1 MNDTTPNSD
10 FETEIEDSVASAAAQ
25 RKGKI
30 EDERGTL
37 GFKTVK
43 NIFSRQKKLALIIDA
58 PNILRRVNNNQIRL
72 EDIEK
77 IANKLGQIKI
87 AKVILNRHAPKNLLK
102 AVENSGYEPIVASSD
117 IYIRMSIEV
126 MDAVFQENV
135 DMIIIASRHARCAPI
150 LRAVKA
156 NGFDTAIIGF
166 QPGFSVAVKNA
177 ADIAFQLEI

>member
-1 MNDTTPNSD
+1 VNDTKTNSGV
-10 FETEIEDSVASAAAQ
+10 ETEIEDSIASTAAQ

-30 EDERGTL
+30 DDDKGTL

-43 NIFSRQKKLALIIDA
+43 NIFSRQKKLVLIIDA
-58 PNILRRVNNNQIRL
+58 PNILRRVNNKQIRL

-102 AVENSGYEPIVASSD
+102 AIENSGYEPIVASAD
-117 IYIRMSIEV
+117 IYIRMTIEV
-126 MDAVFQENV
+126 MDAVFKENV
-135 DMIIIASRHARCAPI
+135 DMVILASRHARCAPI
-150 LRAVKA
+150 LRAVKGS
-156 NGFDTAIIGF
+156 GFDTAIIGF